1 MRTVYNDMNTTSYRT
16 ETETETIIVTDEYSA
31 IVLAEHGEPMT
42 ETKTTQQTDMY
53 ITVRK

>member
-1 MRTVYNDMNTTSYRT
+1 MNTTSYRT